1 MKPRPSIR
9 SCSRGAQSPRGIQ
22 HADGAAWLQKA
33 VAVSLLAFIA
43 GAAALA
49 DTPNLTLPTNK
60 RPEWLR
66 RDGIVMAGSWEPLL
80 FRVRRDGAE
89 GYTPTP
95 EQRAAYER
103 EHSPEMVA
111 KLKSIGV
118 NFVMMHCYKGG
129 GLEAERESMA
139 DAVKFAKLCHD
150 AGLRV
155 GCYTYSGAFIWELFF
170 KEMPQAKDWVVL
182 NPDGTPLTYGKAG
195 YRYYWNRSHPDAQ
208 AFYRKIVRFAV
219 EDIRTDLVHF
229 DNYVIGPGHDAN
241 SIARFRDYLRKTF
254 PSSLLK
260 EHGIADVSAVTP
272 PDRACTNLLSRAWA
286 DFSCQSISDSFHDM
300 TRYAR
305 SLRPDIFMETNPA
318 GISPTIRWAVDH
330 GRLLRGGEAFW
341 DEGRHPGFVKG
352 QLTTRIRTF
361 KTARGLNNSAF
372 VYTINP
378 LEAAESMAFNLDCF
392 GCICWFEY
400 DQLWEYP
407 GNVRP
412 MSPALLPFVSFY
424 HKRRDLLR
432 DANVVA
438 DVGVF
443 RSYPSMQFGSRQ
455 TAKLTGEVEDL
466 LITNRCA
473 FQLVFDTQLDE
484 LSRWPV
490 LVMPGCVAL
499 SDAQVKAIRRYVAKG
514 GRLCVIGPLATHNE
528 WMLPREKP
536 ALDDLPMVRVDEK
549 GDWLDAIRRACGGQL
564 SLSIACDSKALC
576 AELTDQPTRR
586 LLHLVNYRTE
596 NPMKDIAVRV
606 ALPKGRAAKLVA
618 LASPER
624 AADMML
630 PFKQESGAVTFTVPT
645 IGVYEIAVV
654 TFK

>member
-1 MKPRPSIR
+1 
-9 SCSRGAQSPRGIQ
+9 
-22 HADGAAWLQKA
+22 
-33 VAVSLLAFIA
+33 LLAFTA

-49 DTPNLTLPTNK
+49 DTPNLTLSKDK

-260 EHGIADVSAVTP
+260 EHGIADIATVTP

-286 DFSCQSISDSFHDM
+286 NFSCQSISDSFHDM

-361 KTARGLNNSAF
+361 KAARGLNNSAF

-424 HKRRDLLR
+424 HKRRDLFR

-455 TAKLTGEVEDL
+455 TAKLTGEVEEM

-499 SDAQVKAIRRYVAKG
+499 SDAQVKAIRRYVSNG
-514 GRLCVIGPLATHNE
+514 GQLCVIGPLATHNE
-528 WMLPREKP
+528 WILPRERP
-536 ALDDLPMVRVDEK
+536 ALDDLPAIRVHEK
-549 GDWLDAIRRACGGQL
+549 GNWLDAIQR
-564 SLSIACDSKALC
+564 SLSITTDSKALC
-576 AELTDQPTRR
+576 AELTEQPNRR
-586 LLHLVNYRTE
+586 MVHLVNYQTDS
-596 NPMKDIAVRV
+596 PLKDLAVRV
-606 ALPKGRAAKLVA
+606 ALPKGRTARSVA
-618 LASPER
+618 LASPEH
-624 AADMML
+624 AADITV

>member
-1 MKPRPSIR
+1 MNTRPSI
-9 SCSRGAQSPRGIQ
+9 SNCSRGALPPRWIQ
-22 HADGAAWLQKA
+22 HAGGAAWLQCTLI
-33 VAVSLLAFIA
+33 VGLLAFSVFA
-43 GAAALA
+43 SAE
-49 DTPNLTLPTNK
+49 PLTLPTDK

-103 EHSPEMVA
+103 EQSAEMVA
-111 KLKSIGV
+111 KLKEIGV

-139 DAVKFAKLCHD
+139 DAVKFARLCHD

-170 KEMPQAKDWVVL
+170 KEVPQAKDWVVL

-208 AFYRKIVRFAV
+208 AFYRKIVKFAV
-219 EDIRTDLVHF
+219 EDMRTDLVHF

-260 EHGIADVSAVTP
+260 EHGIADIATVTP

-286 DFSCQSISDSFHDM
+286 DFCCQSISDSFHDM

-305 SLRPDIFMETNPA
+305 SLRPDILMETNPA
-318 GISPTIRWAVDH
+318 GIQPTLRWAVDH

-341 DEGRHPGFVKG
+341 DEGRRPGLVKG

-361 KTARGLNNSAF
+361 KAARGMNNSAF
-372 VYTINP
+372 VYTRTP
-378 LEAAESMAFNLDCF
+378 LETAESMAFNLDCF

-400 DQLWEYP
+400 GELYEHP
-407 GNVRP
+407 GDKTL

-443 RSYPSMQFGSRQ
+443 RSWPSIQFGSRQ

-466 LITNRCA
+466 LIANRCA

-499 SDAQVKAIRRYVAKG
+499 SDAQVKAIRRYVANG

-536 ALDDLPMVRVDEK
+536 ALDDLPMVRADAN

-564 SLSIACDSKALC
+564 SLTITTDSKALC
-576 AELTDQPTRR
+576 AELTEQPNRR
-586 LLHLVNYRTE
+586 LVHLVNYNAE
-596 NPMKDIAVRV
+596 NPVKDAVVRV
-606 ALPKGRAAKLVA
+606 ALPKGRTAKSVA
-618 LASPER
+618 LASPEH
-624 AADMML
+624 AADITV
-630 PFKQESGAVTFTVPT
+630 PFKQDTGTVTFTVPSV
-645 IGVYEIAVV
+645 GVYEIAVV
-654 TFK
+654 TLR